1 MNKLTNIFWLCCL
14 VILLIPATS
23 HAQSDKFKVV
33 LDAGHGGKDPGAVRY
48 GLNEKDIALSVTLK
62 VGALLSKANDI
73 QVIYTRDTDEFI
85 PLDERPKIAN
95 KAKANL
101 FVSVH
106 CNSIGNASPY
116 GTETFVMGFSKNKS
130 NLEVAKKENSVI
142 YLEDDYKV
150 KYAGFDPNA
159 PETMIGLKIAQE
171 ENREQSISFA
181 SKIQEGFTD
190 KLKRFNRGVKEGALW
205 VLHQSYM
212 PSALIELGFISNK
225 NESDYLK
232 SEKGQNELA
241 LVIAEGII
249 RYKRE
254 YFGGGDLKF
263 IEENEVKSVPV
274 ESKPTE
280 VATTKPAT
288 PEAKPT
294 PTSKPAPTP
303 KPTPTT
309 NNKPVVSNPK
319 DEAKPAVSVSNAII
333 YKVQIAASG
342 TKVALESKN
351 FNGLSPISAIQ
362 EGGMYKYM
370 YGEYATLEEARVGQA
385 DAKSKGYETT
395 FIVAFK
401 EGRKIKLNEITP

>member
-1 MNKLTNIFWLCCL
+1 MFKQTNKFWLCCL
-14 VILLIPATS
+14 LLILIPI
-23 HAQSDKFKVV
+23 HFFAQSDKFKVV

-48 GLNEKDIALSVTLK
+48 GLNEKDIALSVSLK
-62 VGALLSKANDI
+62 VGALLAKATDI
-73 QVIYTRDTDEFI
+73 EVIYTRDKDVFI

-101 FVSVH
+101 FVSIH
-106 CNSIGNASPY
+106 CNSIASASPF
-116 GTETFVMGFSKNKS
+116 GTETFIMGFSKNKS

-142 YLEDDYKV
+142 YLEDDYKI
-150 KYAGFDPNA
+150 KYAGFDPSA

-225 NESDYLK
+225 NESEYLK

-254 YFGGGDLKF
+254 FFGGGDLKF
-263 IEENEVKSVPV
+263 IDEIESKPIVV
-274 ESKPTE
+274 ESKPS
-280 VATTKPAT
+280 T
-288 PEAKPT
+288 PE
-294 PTSKPAPTP
+294 P
-303 KPTPTT
+303 KPTP
-309 NNKPVVSNPK
+309 NKPTPKEEVKPNVSSINNSVV
-319 DEAKPAVSVSNAII
+319 

-342 TKVALESKN
+342 TKVALEPKN
-351 FNGLSPISAIQ
+351 FKGLNPISAIQ
-362 EGGMYKYM
+362 EGGLYKYM
-370 YGEYATLEEARVGQA
+370 YGEFPTLEEARKGQSE
-385 DAKSKGYETT
+385 AKNQGYDTT

-401 EGRKIKLNEITP
+401 EGRKINLKDIKP

>member
-1 MNKLTNIFWLCCL
+1 MFKQTNNFWLCCL
-14 VILLIPATS
+14 LIILIPI
-23 HAQSDKFKVV
+23 HFFAQSDKFKVV

-48 GLNEKDIALSVTLK
+48 GLNEKDIALSVSLK
-62 VGALLSKANDI
+62 VGALLAKANDI
-73 QVIYTRDTDEFI
+73 EVVYTRDKDVFI

-101 FVSVH
+101 FVSIH
-106 CNSIGNASPY
+106 CNSIANASPY

-150 KYAGFDPNA
+150 KYAGFDPSA

-171 ENREQSISFA
+171 ENREQSINFA

-263 IEENEVKSVPV
+263 IDEIESKPIVV
-274 ESKPTE
+274 ESKPTIPE
-280 VATTKPAT
+280 TKPI
-288 PEAKPT
+288 PNKPIPNKPT
-294 PTSKPAPTP
+294 PKEETKPIASS
-303 KPTPTT
+303 T
-309 NNKPVVSNPK
+309 NNSVVF
-319 DEAKPAVSVSNAII
+319 
-333 YKVQIAASG
+333 KVQIAASG
-342 TKVALESKN
+342 TKVALEPKN
-351 FNGLSPISAIQ
+351 FKGLNPISAIQ

-370 YGEYATLEEARVGQA
+370 YGEYATLEEARIGQSE
-385 DAKSKGYETT
+385 AKKQGYDTT

-401 EGRKIKLNEITP
+401 DGRKINLKDVKP